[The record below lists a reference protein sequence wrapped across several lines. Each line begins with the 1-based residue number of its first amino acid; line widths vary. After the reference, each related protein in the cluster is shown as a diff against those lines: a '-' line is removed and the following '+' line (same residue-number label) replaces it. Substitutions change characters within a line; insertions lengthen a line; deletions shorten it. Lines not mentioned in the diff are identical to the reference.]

1 MSTNAPR
8 SAALAAMLACLALI
22 AWFLARGTFYLR
34 EDGPVLPLS
43 PPPPAQ
49 NPAGAASGPQAVSL
63 EEILRR
69 NLFGAALEAPDFLS
83 AGRRPDGTLS
93 PEEEAELAGSLEDIP
108 VSRLGWK
115 LLGTVVNSTGPGKNR
130 AVIQIDGRQEPYAE
144 GAEIKGWKVAYIQ
157 RRTVVLARGGRK
169 ERLQIEGGVLLRA
182 GAAAAAR
189 APVQRKILD
198 RAALR
203 REMTDPGALMRS
215 VSMAPQALGAYRGL
229 RIVAL
234 EQDSYLSGLG
244 LRRDDLLLTAN
255 GEALTDLRDLA
266 GFGELLNEKNIRLE
280 VLRDGKKIIL
290 DYELQG

>member
-1 MSTNAPR
+1 MNMDARR
-8 SAALAAMLACLALI
+8 SATFAAMLACLALM

-34 EDGPVLPLS
+34 EDGPAPSLS
-43 PPPPAQ
+43 PPLPALSR
-49 NPAGAASGPQAVSL
+49 AGVATGPQAVSL

-69 NLFGAALEAPDFLS
+69 NLFGAAVEAPDFPG
-83 AGRRPDGTLS
+83 AARRPDGTLS
-93 PEEEAELAGSLEDIP
+93 PEEEAELAGSLEAIP
-108 VSRLGWK
+108 VSKLGWK
-115 LLGTVVNSTGPGKNR
+115 LLGTVVNSTGRGKNR

-169 ERLQIEGGVLLRA
+169 ERLQIEGGALPQA
-182 GAAAAAR
+182 GVAAAAR
-189 APVQRKILD
+189 AP
-198 RAALR
+198 ALR
-203 REMTDPGALMRS
+203 KSLNRTELRRAMTDPGALMRS
-215 VSMAPQALGAYRGL
+215 VSIRPQALGAYRGL

-244 LRRDDLLLTAN
+244 LLRDDLLLTAN
-255 GEALTDLRDLA
+255 GKALTDLRDLA
-266 GFGELLNEKNIRLE
+266 GFGDLLNEKNIRLE